1 MLVCHTSCLLNLAK
15 YFSLCFL
22 VVSTNTLVTS
32 VLGMVAND
40 VSLKSKTIG
49 FVRIFRGCPLIWIL

>member
-32 VLGMVAND
+32 VLGMVANN
-40 VSLKSKTIG
+40 VSLKSKTLG
-49 FVRIFRGCPLIWIL
+49 FVRIFRG